1 MNTKLRTEAKHD
13 FEKKKFKLM
22 NNSVFEKTMEN
33 VRKHRDIKLVT
44 TNKRRNQLVLEP
56 NYHTTNYILENL
68 LGIQMK
74 KAKVKMNTPL
84 YLGFQTLEFSKTLM
98 YEFWYDY
105 IKPKYQDNAK
115 VCYMDTASFIIHI
128 KSEDFYKNIADD
140 VEKWLTHQTVVKMIK
155 YHFPRKNPFF

>member
-68 LGIQMK
+68 LGIQMQ

>member
-1 MNTKLRTEAKHD
+1 
-13 FEKKKFKLM
+13 M

-68 LGIQMK
+68 LAIQMK

-84 YLGFQTLEFSKTLM
+84 YLGFPTLEFSKTLM
-98 YEFWYDY
+98 YEFWYNY
-105 IKPKYQDNAK
+105 IKPKYHDNAK

-140 VEKWLTHQTVVKMIK
+140 VEKWLTHQTIVKMIK
-155 YHFPRKNPFF
+155 YHFPRKKPFF

>member
-1 MNTKLRTEAKHD
+1 MILR
-13 FEKKKFKLM
+13 KKFKLM
-22 NNSVFEKTMEN
+22 NSSVFERTMEN

-44 TNKRRNQLVLEP
+44 TDKRRNQLLLEP
-56 NYHTTNYILENL
+56 NYYTTNYILENL
-68 LGIQMK
+68 LAIQMK
-74 KAKVKMNTPL
+74 KAKVRMNKQL
-84 YLGFQTLEFSKTLM
+84 YLGFPTLEFSKTLM

-140 VEKWLTHQTVVKMIK
+140 VEKWLTHQTIVKMIK

>member
-1 MNTKLRTEAKHD
+1 MILR
-13 FEKKKFKLM
+13 KKFKLM
-22 NNSVFEKTMEN
+22 NNSVFERTMEN

-44 TNKRRNQLVLEP
+44 TDKRRNQLLLEP
-56 NYHTTNYILENL
+56 NYYTTNYILENL
-68 LGIQMK
+68 LAIQMK
-74 KAKVKMNTPL
+74 KAKVKMNKPL
-84 YLGFQTLEFSKTLM
+84 YLGFPTLEFSKTLM

-140 VEKWLTHQTVVKMIK
+140 VEKWLTHQTIVKMIK
-155 YHFPRKNPFF
+155 YHFPRKKPFF